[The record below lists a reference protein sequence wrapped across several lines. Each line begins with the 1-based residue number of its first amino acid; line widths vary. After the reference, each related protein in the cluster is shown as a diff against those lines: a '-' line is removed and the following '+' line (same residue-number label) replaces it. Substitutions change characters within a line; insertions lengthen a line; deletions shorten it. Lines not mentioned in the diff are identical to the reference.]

1 MLSATLLRRETNW
14 RAGARITT
22 LHYGSPE
29 LQHDTLQFTYPC
41 LCPPDVDS
49 VVTGYKHVWCV
60 VWCGVWCLSGGLA
73 PHCSTVGT
81 TVSSAFPPADQALR
95 TSDLLLLRSILSLC
109 PGHEGPC
116 STALQHYSL
125 LTHNIYYEAVLGNFS
140 Y

>member
-1 MLSATLLRRETNW
+1 MLSATLLRRGTNW
-14 RAGARITT
+14 RVGARITT
-22 LHYGSPE
+22 LYYGSPE

-41 LCPPDVDS
+41 LSPPDVDS

-60 VWCGVWCLSGGLA
+60 VCGVVCDVWCLSGGLA

-95 TSDLLLLRSILSLC
+95 TSDYLLLRSILSLC

-116 STALQHYSL
+116 STAALQLTDAQYL
-125 LTHNIYYEAVLGNFS
+125 LRGS
-140 Y
+140 PG